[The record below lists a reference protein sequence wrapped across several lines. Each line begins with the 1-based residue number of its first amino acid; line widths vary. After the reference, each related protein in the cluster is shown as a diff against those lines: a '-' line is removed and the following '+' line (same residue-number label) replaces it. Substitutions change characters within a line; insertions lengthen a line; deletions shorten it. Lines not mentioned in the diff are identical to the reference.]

1 MLSSA
6 SGRDIPGDMLV
17 WLKLGLLHLFG
28 NFFEDCDEE
37 HVGFADVDLSCSFLS
52 WPLH

>member
-1 MLSSA
+1 MGMHVSSTFFC
-6 SGRDIPGDMLV
+6 
-17 WLKLGLLHLFG
+17 LLHLFG